1 MSISS
6 HPFASDTPTEDSP
19 ESFVR
24 ERLAAL
30 RAADGHR
37 TLKAPRGVDLSSN
50 DYLGLSRHPAVIKG
64 IFEAVEKYGAGS
76 GGSRLLGGNLPLHE
90 EVEETLSRFKGREAA
105 LLFNSGYQGNV
116 GILSALAGPG
126 DQVFSD
132 KLNHASIVDGV
143 RLSKARVFSYR
154 HCDMNDLEGD
164 LKRHP
169 PRSPSAK
176 RLIVTDTVFSMDGD
190 VAPLKDLVFLA
201 KRYGAM
207 LMVDEAHATGV
218 FGPGGAGISEM
229 LGVSGD
235 VTLALGTCG
244 KAMGIFGAYV
254 VCHSDMRDYLINH
267 ARSFIFSTSLPP
279 AVLGG
284 ILAAV
289 EVIKKEPERRE
300 RLLERAAGVREKLR
314 VAGID
319 TLKSESQ
326 IVPVILGS
334 ESRALEFSRKL
345 AEENFDVRAARPPTV
360 PRGTSRLRL
369 SLNISVPEED
379 LRRAVE
385 TIIRLYKEG
394 V

>member
-1 MSISS
+1 
-6 HPFASDTPTEDSP
+6 
-19 ESFVR
+19 
-24 ERLAAL
+24 
-30 RAADGHR
+30 
-37 TLKAPRGVDLSSN
+37 
-50 DYLGLSRHPAVIKG
+50 
-64 IFEAVEKYGAGS
+64 
-76 GGSRLLGGNLPLHE
+76 
-90 EVEETLSRFKGREAA
+90 
-105 LLFNSGYQGNV
+105 
-116 GILSALAGPG
+116 
-126 DQVFSD
+126 
-132 KLNHASIVDGV
+132 
-143 RLSKARVFSYR
+143 
-154 HCDMNDLEGD
+154 
-164 LKRHP
+164 
-169 PRSPSAK
+169 
-176 RLIVTDTVFSMDGD
+176 
-190 VAPLKDLVFLA
+190 
-201 KRYGAM
+201 
-207 LMVDEAHATGV
+207 
-218 FGPGGAGISEM
+218 
-229 LGVSGD
+229 
-235 VTLALGTCG
+235 
-244 KAMGIFGAYV
+244 MGIFGAYV

>member
-1 MSISS
+1 MSIFSP
-6 HPFASDTPTEDSP
+6 PFVSEAPAEDSF

-30 RAADGHR
+30 READRFR
-37 TLKAPRGVDLSSN
+37 TLKTPQGVDLSSN
-50 DYLGLSRHPAVIKG
+50 DYLGLSKHPAVIKG
-64 IFEAVEKYGAGS
+64 MLRAVEKYGAGS
-76 GGSRLLGGNLPLHE
+76 GGSRLLSGNLPLHE
-90 EVEETLSRFKGREAA
+90 EVEGTLARFKGREAA

-143 RLSKARVFSYR
+143 RLSKARVFAYR

-169 PRSPSAK
+169 PRSRSAK

-190 VAPLKDLVFLA
+190 IAPLKDLVFLA
-201 KRYGAM
+201 ERYGAM
-207 LMVDEAHATGV
+207 LMVDEAHAAGV
-218 FGPGGAGISEM
+218 FGPNGAGISEM

-235 VTLALGTCG
+235 VALALGTCG
-244 KAMGIFGAYV
+244 KAMGVFGAYV
-254 VCHSDMRDYLINH
+254 ACGREMRDYLVNH

-289 EVIKKEPERRE
+289 EVIKGEPERRE
-300 RLLERAAGVREKLR
+300 RLLERAAEVREELR
-314 VAGID
+314 AAGID

-334 ESRALEFSRKL
+334 QSRALAFSKKL
-345 AEENFDVRAARPPTV
+345 AEENLDVRAVRPPTV
-360 PRGTSRLRL
+360 PKGTSRLRL
-369 SLNISVPEED
+369 SLNVSVSEED

-385 TIIRLYKEG
+385 TIVRLYKEG

>member
-30 RAADGHR
+30 RAADGLR
-37 TLKAPRGVDLSSN
+37 TPKTPRGVDLSSN
-50 DYLGLSRHPAVIKG
+50 DYLGLSKHPAVIKG

-176 RLIVTDTVFSMDGD
+176 RLIVTDTVFSMRNMRQGDG
-190 VAPLKDLVFLA
+190 
-201 KRYGAM
+201 
-207 LMVDEAHATGV
+207 H
-218 FGPGGAGISEM
+218 
-229 LGVSGD
+229 
-235 VTLALGTCG
+235 
-244 KAMGIFGAYV
+244 
-254 VCHSDMRDYLINH
+254 
-267 ARSFIFSTSLPP
+267 
-279 AVLGG
+279 
-284 ILAAV
+284 
-289 EVIKKEPERRE
+289 
-300 RLLERAAGVREKLR
+300 LR
-314 VAGID
+314 G
-319 TLKSESQ
+319 
-326 IVPVILGS
+326 
-334 ESRALEFSRKL
+334 
-345 AEENFDVRAARPPTV
+345 
-360 PRGTSRLRL
+360 
-369 SLNISVPEED
+369 
-379 LRRAVE
+379 LRR
-385 TIIRLYKEG
+385 LP
-394 V
+394 